1 MEYSKVISITGM
13 SGLFELMAQK
23 TDGAIVR
30 SLEDNTTRFVASR
43 VHNFSQLE
51 GIEVY
56 TENEN
61 VNLAEV
67 LKAMENASDQ
77 LPDLKDATAI
87 KKYFEKVYPQMD
99 FNRVYTSDLKKMVKW
114 FTILKDTGVEI
125 VIPETEAEPEEN
137 QTSENTPAE

>member
-99 FNRVYTSDLKKMVKW
+99 FDRVYTSDLKKMVKW